1 VSATAVALIPARGG
15 SRRVPRKN
23 VLPFFGHPLIAYTI
37 AAARNSGLFS
47 AVVVSTEDQEIA
59 AIARRYGA
67 EVLPRPAAL
76 ADDKTGVV
84 DVALHALEALR
95 ARGAA
100 PAALCNLMPNCPLR
114 RSGDIREQ
122 FARFE
127 QEGRLFQISAV
138 EFRGVYPHW
147 SLAVDGQGR
156 GRWFLDGNLR
166 RSQDLPPLVCPT
178 GAIWWARA
186 GALEKQRQFY
196 GEPFH
201 VALMDGNRGLD
212 IDTPEDLAFADLL
225 VRGLRDRDG
234 ADPLEPVD
242 GPAPNLVEERVEQTR

>member
-1 VSATAVALIPARGG
+1 MIALIPARGG

-37 AAARNSGLFS
+37 AAARNSRLFTE
-47 AVVVSTEDQEIA
+47 VVVSTEDPEIA
-59 AIARRYGA
+59 SIARAYGA
-67 EVLPRPAAL
+67 QVLQRPAAL

-84 DVALHALEALR
+84 DVALHALGELR
-95 ARGAA
+95 ARGTA
-100 PAALCNLMPNCPLR
+100 PAAVCNLMPNCPLR

-127 QEGRLFQISAV
+127 QQGRLFQISAV

-147 SLAVDGQGR
+147 SLAVDEQGR

-186 GALEKQRQFY
+186 DALEKQRQFY

-201 VALMDGNRGLD
+201 VALMDANRGLD
-212 IDTPEDLAFADLL
+212 IDTPEDLAFADVL

-234 ADPLEPVD
+234 ADPLEPV
-242 GPAPNLVEERVEQTR
+242 GEPAQEPVDEPMEAPR